1 MAKAGDKFSR
11 RRYWGATIGGKPL
24 LFDADH
30 SERASLEADVRRLQ
44 AEVRKLQQRL
54 AAPPPEK
61 RAYFKWQQEEILHRV
76 RQKYPDGD
84 IPRTADVHRAI
95 SDKKFYPSYN
105 TVHDALGRKRP
116 KK

>member
-11 RRYWGATIGGKPL
+11 RRYWGATIGGRPV
-24 LFDADH
+24 LFDADN
-30 SERASLEADVRRLQ
+30 SERASLLRLA

-54 AAPPPEK
+54 ADPPPEK
-61 RAYFKWQQEEILHRV
+61 RAYFKGQQEEVLRRV

-84 IPRTADVHRAI
+84 IPRTAEVCRAI
-95 SDKKFYPSYN
+95 SDKKFHPSFN

>member
-1 MAKAGDKFSR
+1 VGKAGDKSSR
-11 RRYWGATIGGKPL
+11 RRYWGATIRGKPL

-30 SERASLEADVRRLQ
+30 SERAGLEAEVRRLQ
-44 AEVRKLQQRL
+44 AEVRRLQQRL
-54 AAPPPEK
+54 VAPPPEK
-61 RAYFKWQQEEILHRV
+61 REYFKWQQEEILRRV

-95 SDKKFYPSYN
+95 SDKKFHPSYN
-105 TVHDALGRKRP
+105 TVHDALGRKPP

>member
-11 RRYWGATIGGKPL
+11 FRKRGFGGATIGGRPV
-24 LFDADH
+24 LFDAP
-30 SERASLEADVRRLQ
+30 SPERASLLRLE

-61 RAYFKWQQEEILHRV
+61 RVYFKGQQEEVRRRV

-84 IPRTADVHRAI
+84 IPRTAEVQRTI
-95 SDKKFYPSYN
+95 SDRKFHPSYN
-105 TVHDALGRKRP
+105 TVCDALGRKRP

>member
-11 RRYWGATIGGKPL
+11 RRYWGATIGGRPL
-24 LFDADH
+24 LFDADN
-30 SERASLEADVRRLQ
+30 SERASLLRLA
-44 AEVRKLQQRL
+44 AEVRKLQQKL

-61 RAYFKWQQEEILHRV
+61 RAYFKGQQEEVIRRV

-95 SDKKFYPSYN
+95 SDKKFHPSYN